1 MMTLKSKTLA
11 DAVAAANTFID
22 AVEALGGR
30 NATEEDFRRFMRIGL
45 GFKET
50 DAVRRAF
57 MILARALAD
66 VRRPA

>member
-1 MMTLKSKTLA
+1 MALESKTLA
-11 DAVAAANTFID
+11 DAVSAANAFME
-22 AVEALGGR
+22 AVEALEGR
-30 NATEEDFRRFMRIGL
+30 NATDEDFRRFMRIGV